1 MKLSANLGVLCVRIN
16 HKGHKVLSKNSMMQ
30 YTISSTKKKLTG
42 TITLPTSKSISNR
55 VLIINALAYS
65 PYDIVNLSDSDDTKV
80 MEQVLNSNTNQFDI
94 GHAGTAMRF
103 LTAFLSKVVGEWEIT
118 GSERMQQRPIKI
130 LVDALNSLG
139 AQISYLKNE
148 GYPPLKIM
156 GSNLTGGVLELDGS
170 ISSQYISAL
179 LMIAPTVQGGL
190 TLVLKNKITS
200 ASYIDL
206 TLKLMAKFGIN
217 YNWDGNKI
225 ELSQQAYKPIPFTVE
240 ADWSGAS
247 YWYQL
252 AVLAE
257 EADVIL
263 KGLELDS
270 LQGDCA
276 QAKWFEDFG
285 IKSTQEGDG
294 VRLTKN
300 DIQLPSKYIQN
311 FVENPDIAQTFAVM
325 CVCKRIPFHFSGL
338 ETLKIK
344 ETDRINALIVELGKL
359 GANLYEPNH
368 GELAWEGE
376 LDDSKFNSTV
386 VIDTYHDHRMAL
398 AFAPVALVNGNI
410 QINDPMVITKS
421 YPGYWDDLK
430 AVGFEVN

>member
-1 MKLSANLGVLCVRIN
+1 ML
-16 HKGHKVLSKNSMMQ
+16 
-30 YTISSTKKKLTG
+30 YTISSSIKKLEG
-42 TITLPTSKSISNR
+42 QITLPTSKSISNR

-65 PYDIVNLSDSDDTKV
+65 PYPIENLSDSDDTRV

-103 LTAFLSKVVGEWEIT
+103 LTAFLSKIVGEWEIT

-130 LVDALNSLG
+130 LVDALNRLG
-139 AQISYLKNE
+139 ARILYAKEE
-148 GYPPLKIM
+148 GYPPLKII
-156 GSNLTGGVLELDGS
+156 GSNLQGGTLELDGS

-179 LMIAPTVQGGL
+179 LMIAPGIQDGL

-200 ASYIDL
+200 ASYIEL
-206 TLKLMAKFGIN
+206 TLKLMAKFGIQ
-217 YNWDGNKI
+217 YKWEGDKI
-225 ELSQQAYKPIPFTVE
+225 TIVQQAYRPIPFTVE

-252 AVLAE
+252 AVLSQE
-257 EADVIL
+257 TNLML
-263 KGLELDS
+263 KGLQLDS

-276 QAKWFEDFG
+276 QALWFADFG
-285 IKSTQEGDG
+285 IESKQESDG
-294 VRLTKN
+294 VRLIKTAA
-300 DIQLPSKYIQN
+300 QLPSKFVQN

-344 ETDRINALIVELGKL
+344 ETDRINALMVELGKL
-359 GANLYEPNH
+359 GADLYEPKH
-368 GELAWEGE
+368 GELAWDGE
-376 LDDSKFNSTV
+376 LNETKFNSTV
-386 VIDTYHDHRMAL
+386 TIDTYHDHRMAL
-398 AFAPVALVNGNI
+398 AFAPVAIVNGNI

-430 AVGFEVN
+430 TVGFEVSEMKRSLNNSN